1 MNFLKQEPLR
11 AQLILRLI
19 LLVGGSLGL
28 AWWNDEI
35 VTELFF
41 IVLGIIGIDVAATE
55 RARAAVTSP
64 ATAELAGA
72 LIKNSGDVAGFIRNL
87 VAGLVPAGAVPF
99 ALSLVQPLV
108 RQYASE
114 MLTDKNRA
122 QITARVHSTLRQH
135 GLLKGKNIGTV
146 TLFFGTL
153 FLLLIAGCAPLIN
166 FASRGEAT
174 MEYAVDGVLFIPA
187 VPVLAVVVDIQGDSL
202 RTTDENCT
210 TYDEGLS
217 CLLGDLSEPY
227 LIELSGFDVTAFATW
242 QRTGGGFGT
251 YALAR

>member
-11 AQLILRLI
+11 AQLLLRLI

-28 AWWNDEI
+28 AWWNEEI

-64 ATAELAGA
+64 ATAELAGN
-72 LIKNSGDVAGFIRNL
+72 LIKNSSDVAGFIRSL

-99 ALSLVQPLV
+99 ALSLMEPLV
-108 RQYASE
+108 RRFSDE
-114 MLTDKNRA
+114 MLTPANRGII
-122 QITARVHSTLRQH
+122 QRRVHEILRKN
-135 GLLKGKNIGTV
+135 GLLKGKDIGTV
-146 TLFFGTL
+146 VLFFGTL
-153 FLLLIAGCAPLIN
+153 FLLLIVGCAPLIN
-166 FASRGEAT
+166 FGARGDAELQ
-174 MEYAVDGVLFIPA
+174 YADDGVLFVPHVA
-187 VPVLAVVVDIQGDSL
+187 VLGVVVDVQGDSL
-202 RTTDENCT
+202 TTSDEKCT

-217 CLLGDLSEPY
+217 CLLGDLGQPY
-227 LIELSGFDVTAFATW
+227 LIELSGINVTAFSTW